1 MALTIVKQPDDYAY
15 SGNPI
20 TLEIVPSSVFT
31 DNVMGTLMQVSLD
44 VSATDA
50 LAGNTVTFSFNNQSI
65 TYTCV
70 DPYIDND
77 AANTFPPRS
86 GVAIA
91 TWKNALV
98 SAFAKNFFFVRHF
111 QVISLVADII
121 TLKCLVPTTDFN
133 ITTTIAS
140 APVAIVTS
148 GVLPSVLDNYE
159 ITCDIESQ
167 YTTDSTTTR
176 DTIAVKPAT
185 VSPYHALFFL
195 EKILDARLK
204 PTLPSATTPHQNYTQ
219 FRQFFLRF
227 AEKYG
232 NPAQEHK
239 TNVVS
244 PTFILK
250 GNTDWLFLQQV
261 VGYDLSD
268 YLLSFL
274 TNQPNEKNISIEQ
287 PEYLYFFNKALTG
300 DKRLYVQVYWDD
312 GTDTSHSVATITFAP
327 NELWVLPCSWA
338 DLGITNG
345 SHSPTKWKV
354 SLATYNFSGFLS
366 YYSNIQTFILDN
378 QCDGRYLIF
387 QNNRGG
393 MDTVRIKEDKTIQN
407 LKIEKE
413 NLQRIWRKDSFAA
426 TEVYRKSTTEIF
438 KVQSGII
445 NTEHAKWF
453 AEIFESK
460 YVWEIDPLGIYIPIL
475 INNDSVQIIDSSTDL
490 QNIIF
495 EYQHAID

>member
-1 MALTIVKQPDDYAY
+1 MALTIIKQPDDYAY

-20 TLEIVPSSVFT
+20 TLELVPSSIFT
-31 DNVMGTLMQVSLD
+31 DNITGTLMQVSID
-44 VSATDA
+44 VSTTDA

-65 TYTCV
+65 TYTCTDTYV
-70 DPYIDND
+70 DDD
-77 AANTFPPRS
+77 AANTFPSRS

-91 TWKNALV
+91 TWKISLV
-98 SAFAKNFFFVRHF
+98 SAFSKNFFFVRNF
-111 QVISLVADII
+111 KLISLVADII
-121 TLKCLVPTTDFN
+121 TLECLVPTTDFD
-133 ITTTIAS
+133 ITTNIA
-140 APVAIVTS
+140 AATVAIVTA
-148 GVLPSVLDNYE
+148 GVLPSVPDNYE
-159 ITCDIESQ
+159 IICDIESQ
-167 YTTDSTTTR
+167 FTTDSTTTR

-185 VSPYHALFFL
+185 VAPYHAMFFL

-204 PTLPSATTPHQNYTQ
+204 PTLPSATTPHQNVTQ

-239 TNVVS
+239 TYVS
-244 PTFILK
+244 EPSWVIK
-250 GNTDWLFLQQV
+250 GNTEWLFLQQV
-261 VGYDLSD
+261 PGYDLSD

-274 TNQPNEKNISIEQ
+274 TNQPLEKNISIEQ
-287 PEYLYFFNKALTG
+287 PEYLYFFNKAFTG
-300 DKRLYVQVYWDD
+300 AKRLHVQVFWDD
-312 GTDTSHSVATITFAP
+312 GTDTQHSVATITLDS
-327 NELWVLPCSWA
+327 NQLWVLPCGWS
-338 DLGITNG
+338 DLGIANG
-345 SHSPTKWKV
+345 TLQPLKWRV
-354 SLATYNFSGFLS
+354 SLSTYSGSSWAS
-366 YYSNIQTFILDN
+366 YYSNIQTFTLDN

-407 LKIEKE
+407 LKVEKE
-413 NLQRIWRKDSFAA
+413 SLKRIWRKDPFAA

-453 AEIFESK
+453 AEIFDSK

-475 INNDSVQIIDSSTDL
+475 INTDSVQITDGSTDL